1 MRLTILAQGDKCWG
15 GEKSENVTLFCL
27 HLFIQK
33 TKTKTNRP
41 IIYRY
46 SDIGLVILI
55 NFATSRFAT
64 LSTSK
69 ELVFYRPH
77 TNESEECLCLHCEK
91 CQLEEVLCL
100 FK

>member
-1 MRLTILAQGDKCWG
+1 MNAG
-15 GEKSENVTLFCL
+15 GEKSWNVTFFGLY
-27 HLFIQK
+27 LFIQK

-55 NFATSRFAT
+55 HFATSRFT
-64 LSTSK
+64 TQNTSK
-69 ELVFYRPH
+69 ELVLYRQH
-77 TNESEECLCLHCEK
+77 TNKSEECLHCEK